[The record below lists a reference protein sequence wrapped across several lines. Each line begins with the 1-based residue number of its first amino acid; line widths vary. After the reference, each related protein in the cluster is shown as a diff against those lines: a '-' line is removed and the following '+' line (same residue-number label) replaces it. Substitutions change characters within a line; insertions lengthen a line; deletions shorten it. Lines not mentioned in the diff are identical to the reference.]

1 MPGGEEDPSARQW
14 SHNRMSKE
22 GRSMP
27 TYVILMKLTDHGIRM
42 VKDAPERIEVG
53 IQSLGALGGKII
65 GFYATLGEYDYI
77 AVAEAPNEAVVMRF
91 LLGLGAAGDVR
102 TTTMKALSR
111 AEFEEIARKL

>member
-1 MPGGEEDPSARQW
+1 M
-14 SHNRMSKE
+14 H
-22 GRSMP
+22 
-27 TYVILMKLTDHGIRM
+27 TYIVLMKLTDQGIKTVR
-42 VKDAPERIEVG
+42 DAPDRIEAA
-53 IQSLGALGGKII
+53 IKSLEALGSKIN

-77 AVAEAPNEAVVMRF
+77 ACVDAPNEAIVMRF